1 MRLKVI
7 FIIILLISGCSNIEE
22 KHKGNYSIPTD
33 WQKKDGSFGEF
44 NIFGQDIIMVNEYLD
59 FSPNNI
65 QKKLKESLNFYY
77 PEKYKLD
84 DKYDTHEVHKG
95 DLSYSVVVND
105 GEKFIFTKCF
115 QDDKKC
121 VSVVSKDKKTN
132 EELQSKVFK

>member
-1 MRLKVI
+1 M
-7 FIIILLISGCSNIEE
+7 ISGCGNIEE

-44 NIFGQDIIMVNEYLD
+44 NIFGQDIIMVNEYSD